1 MKKIMMLLTIMS
13 TFLFAEAPTQCK
25 ETKLTETTSI
35 LSCPSG
41 DYEATFELKLKK
53 RNLIEAPTLKLLGK
67 REPDIINN
75 YNRK

>member
-1 MKKIMMLLTIMS
+1 MKRVLISIIITS
-13 TFLFAEAPTQCK
+13 GFLFSAPFNQCK

-41 DYEATFELKLKK
+41 DYEATFELKSKK
-53 RNLIEAPTLKLLGK
+53 RNMTEAPTLKLLGK
-67 REPDIINN
+67 REPNIINN